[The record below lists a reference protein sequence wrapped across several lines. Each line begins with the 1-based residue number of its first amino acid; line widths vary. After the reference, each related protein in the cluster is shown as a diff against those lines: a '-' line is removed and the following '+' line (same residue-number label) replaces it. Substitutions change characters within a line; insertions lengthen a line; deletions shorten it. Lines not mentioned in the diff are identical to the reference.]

1 MDYVCGQAT
10 TTPWLRSFLGDL
22 FSAFTAEV
30 REMDR
35 FLRESFGVCSNFQ
48 ELAQKFRHSG
58 DEVGM
63 VHAMLL
69 YAVRAALLLE
79 CVFFLSQI
87 RTLTSG
93 TRVSLLLLTYIAKDR
108 KPRAAVAQPWR
119 RQTRNT
125 PDRHL
130 WRSVER
136 RFRTDFG
143 KLQHTVR
150 HLYRGRPGVRTTLQ
164 PHTGPIKSDG
174 RCPWNMGLGCC
185 RRSGRGAR
193 ENT

>member
-1 MDYVCGQAT
+1 MLYSTSAAIHRTHSETMGSTHPAVLLFGDVTEAWVDGMDYVCGQAT

-48 ELAQKFRHSG
+48 ELAQKYRHSG

-79 CVFFLSQI
+79 CVFFLSLA

-93 TRVSLLLLTYIAKDR
+93 TRVSSLLNTDIAKDR

-125 PDRHL
+125 SDRHL

-136 RFRTDFG
+136 RFCTDFYQ
-143 KLQHTVR
+143 L
-150 HLYRGRPGVRTTLQ
+150 
-164 PHTGPIKSDG
+164 
-174 RCPWNMGLGCC
+174 
-185 RRSGRGAR
+185 
-193 ENT
+193 